1 MKERDSGV
9 KAITTAL
16 KALPAE
22 EQMATLLAKYAEM
35 AEENKRLQVQLLA
48 LIFINFLIIFICGVL
63 FLLKIALKRMTRR
76 RLLSS

>member
-22 EQMATLLAKYAEM
+22 EQMPTLLAKYAEM
-35 AEENKRLQVQLLA
+35 AEENKRLQV
-48 LIFINFLIIFICGVL
+48 
-63 FLLKIALKRMTRR
+63 
-76 RLLSS
+76 LLSSSNFYPSVYSSLTVKTYSLT